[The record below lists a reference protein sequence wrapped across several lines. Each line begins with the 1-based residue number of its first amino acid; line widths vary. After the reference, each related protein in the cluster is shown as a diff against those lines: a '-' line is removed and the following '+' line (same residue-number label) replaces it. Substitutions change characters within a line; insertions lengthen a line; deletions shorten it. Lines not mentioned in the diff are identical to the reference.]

1 MTASRINQFD
11 SVRLALQPMFGVN
24 SKRLDSTTSRQYV
37 GADGEKDSYRLGF
50 AGTLTVK
57 YQSRFKFWIVSVG
70 TTAAGSLSGITLRS
84 PCLTAPTMSP
94 RGTHDACQRDASAA
108 GARAVVAAHRVG
120 LCGTRPACDGCR
132 RRWPGS
138 WSTSQRCLAR
148 SGSLSFSR
156 AAPSPARKSAGPAIP
171 KKRPGGRRP
180 LGGLLVNNLADLG
193 RAALLA
199 RAVVWVAIGRG
210 NAVDDLVER
219 SAGDLERADM
229 GFQRCVLVVDVGQNR
244 FIVRAP

>member
-1 MTASRINQFD
+1 
-11 SVRLALQPMFGVN
+11 MFGVN

-37 GADGEKDSYRLGF
+37 GADGEKGSYRLGF

-120 LCGTRPACDGCR
+120 LAELGQHAM
-132 RRWPGS
+132 
-138 WSTSQRCLAR
+138 
-148 SGSLSFSR
+148 
-156 AAPSPARKSAGPAIP
+156 AAEGV
-171 KKRPGGRRP
+171 GRDH
-180 LGGLLVNNLADLG
+180 GLPPNVAWHV
-193 RAALLA
+193 
-199 RAVVWVAIGRG
+199 AVR
-210 NAVDDLVER
+210 
-219 SAGDLERADM
+219 
-229 GFQRCVLVVDVGQNR
+229 
-244 FIVRAP
+244 